1 MNRPIIIVAL
11 ITLLAFVA
19 PMDTACAKEQADQT
33 RIITDMFNRKI
44 KIPVKVKKIA
54 CMPGSSYE
62 MVFMLGGKDQIGE
75 VRPDHRVAYPLA
87 NLTNPDLINYSSRV
101 ANINPKARINIE
113 EFIRIAPDVV
123 IYYNVPDAIRK
134 FEEAGI
140 PVYTYWAHNRGT
152 SLDDA
157 IAEEKRMVRSLAML
171 LGGKALEKAEKW
183 CRYYDQKVAFI
194 RSRIKEVP
202 ENKRPRVYI
211 GNSWG
216 GNALATWGGNTH
228 AFAIRLCGGICVTQE
243 ISRDRFPVVSLE
255 QMIAWNPDVI
265 IIDNHGRQPDRVI
278 HNILNDPDWSV
289 IDAVK
294 TKKIHRIPSSV
305 FFLDKGSSK
314 PVYLLWLARKLAPQK
329 FPDVDMVKE
338 MKRYFKAFYHYDL
351 STGEAEH
358 ALKGWDKL
366 S

>member
-11 ITLLAFVA
+11 ITLLSFAA
-19 PMDTACAKEQADQT
+19 PMDMACAQEHADQT

-87 NLTNPDLINYSSRV
+87 NLTNPDLIDYSSRV

-289 IDAVK
+289 INAVK